1 MPRFKMKS
9 TLTFAYFIF
18 PTWLGGWYHH
28 LHFTAQNLTL
38 SSEEQPAQ
46 SQEDCRRQGSGPC
59 PSAPGVVTLSSSTQD
74 KPTRLFISRDNW
86 RLRDRYSRWPFS
98 HFMTVIYGIPIF
110 LVTLEAS

>member
-9 TLTFAYFIF
+9 TLTFAYLIF
-18 PTWLGGWYHH
+18 PTWLGGRYHH

-59 PSAPGVVTLSSSTQD
+59 PSAPVCCALVRPQGSD
-74 KPTRLFISRDNW
+74 FELFHS
-86 RLRDRYSRWPFS
+86 
-98 HFMTVIYGIPIF
+98 G
-110 LVTLEAS
+110 